1 MKKLKSLL
9 IIIQLLFFFVACDD
23 FFSLRKDLDIELL
36 SLPPKLSV
44 IAILHESFGQ
54 PGQSVFDI
62 RVMESFSLAEIKEQD
77 NTKKDIIRNGEI
89 RLYEDGELILSLP
102 GPLDM
107 STNLTNF
114 GPGWK
119 FGQNGFRY
127 YTGGIN
133 TRTGSEY
140 RLEVEVEGFP
150 MAVSTAVMPV
160 APVISASMDTAMQV
174 VRQNVKEIGVAGYW
188 LNQLYPLWY
197 YDNFPEKYWP
207 FSMKVDVPDENNY
220 FALDLYKTDY
230 GRGIQF
236 WLIGG
241 SDASIFMEIGMESEL
256 IGNNHADLYL
266 FPMLALQ
273 SSQNMLNEQPVTVVS
288 NINNKM
294 YYVYVSIFFP
304 AIFYFKEIALLLQK
318 IYFKILNYVLR

>member
-1 MKKLKSLL
+1 
-9 IIIQLLFFFVACDD
+9 
-23 FFSLRKDLDIELL
+23 
-36 SLPPKLSV
+36 
-44 IAILHESFGQ
+44 
-54 PGQSVFDI
+54 
-62 RVMESFSLAEIKEQD
+62 
-77 NTKKDIIRNGEI
+77 
-89 RLYEDGELILSLP
+89 
-102 GPLDM
+102 
-107 STNLTNF
+107 
-114 GPGWK
+114 
-119 FGQNGFRY
+119 
-127 YTGGIN
+127 
-133 TRTGSEY
+133 
-140 RLEVEVEGFP
+140 
-150 MAVSTAVMPV
+150 
-160 APVISASMDTAMQV
+160 
-174 VRQNVKEIGVAGYW
+174 
-188 LNQLYPLWY
+188 
-197 YDNFPEKYWP
+197 
-207 FSMKVDVPDENNY
+207 MKVDVPDENNY